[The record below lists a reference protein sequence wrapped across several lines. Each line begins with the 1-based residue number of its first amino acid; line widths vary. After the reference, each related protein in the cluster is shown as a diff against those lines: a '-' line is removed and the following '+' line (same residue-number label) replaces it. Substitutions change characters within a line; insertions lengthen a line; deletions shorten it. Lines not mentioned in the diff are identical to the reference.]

1 MVNSSFPSSVSNSS
15 LFVYSINAKSL
26 ASNSWTLETGRK
38 QAFKLFKVLFRNNTA
53 LAIYLASHLFVSW
66 LYRLCIWLGLFSKL
80 FKTSHLLKT
89 NCFQAGV
96 INGVLCSHLFNFA
109 VNKNASVFIQGPA
122 LLCTGWFTI
131 QCVNVSSS
139 LEQRRACLSKQI
151 WGWGW
156 RGKLRPVH
164 WTAAWKQN
172 ETTTWGNVR
181 GKMILKGFQP
191 SVPCNFRVAPTQG
204 AKASC
209 RGTPVLPGPL
219 EELYWQLKIFL

>member
-1 MVNSSFPSSVSNSS
+1 MLNHLPVILGPLKQGESKLLNCLKFSSEITLLWQFIQPRTC
-15 LFVYSINAKSL
+15 LWADSID
-26 ASNSWTLETGRK
+26 
-38 QAFKLFKVLFRNNTA
+38 
-53 LAIYLASHLFVSW
+53 
-66 LYRLCIWLGLFSKL
+66 CIWLGLFSKL

-109 VNKNASVFIQGPA
+109 ANKNASVFIQGPA

-209 RGTPVLPGPL
+209 RGTQVLPGPL